1 VLAAAAVLPRGSEV
15 SEKEICSASTP
26 EQAIVRAAAYRA
38 LASRDPQLWTC
49 TGLVAGSELDPDPEV
64 QAVTAKRR

>member
-1 VLAAAAVLPRGSEV
+1 M

-38 LASRDPQLWTC
+38 PASRDPQLWTC
-49 TGLVAGSELDPDPEV
+49 TGLVAGAEFDPDPAV
-64 QAVTAKRR
+64 QAITAKRR